1 MKINSEDPRLTAYAL
16 GELDQNEVEEFE
28 QLLANNSEI
37 KSEIDSIKSA
47 IDSLKQ
53 EFDNLPKEE
62 LSDEQKQSL
71 LSRKNIIS
79 TRPSTFSK
87 ISQWTGISAAAACFI
102 GMGIIGYDSI
112 KKETDQESMNLT
124 TVGQS
129 LEKDSQYQSLKD
141 EYQLDMEKTVE
152 PLLAKKEAKES
163 IKADKEDK
171 ERSFTKKLAKNK
183 KVPSPNAAS
192 QIADNSIEDD
202 GLRLGLS
209 ARSRSINQ
217 SIESGD
223 VFLKPLSAAKS
234 LNKIEA
240 TKNYEK
246 QKTLEENALDKRP
259 ISEIQELSKEE
270 EEAST
275 NNEQYG
281 AYYDSPFVSP
291 LKAPLSTFAIDVDTA
306 SYSNVRRYLGRRNQ
320 LPPEDAV
327 RVEELINYFDY
338 DYPFTGDKHPFS
350 VHLETASS
358 PWKPGN
364 RIVRIGLKAKEIK
377 TNKRPPSN
385 LIFLIDCSGSMRNN
399 DKLPLL
405 KQSCI
410 SLVENLT
417 EDDRI
422 GIVTYAGGAGVE
434 LDPIHGDQKEKIIKV
449 INNLRSGG
457 STNGEGGIRIAYDL
471 AKKNFIQDGT
481 NRIIIATD
489 GDFNVGI
496 SDRSQLIKLVK
507 DRADKDNI
515 YLTALGF
522 GEGNIKDH
530 NLEQIANNG
539 NGEYYYID
547 SFKEGKRVLVDKMSS
562 TLVTVAKD
570 VKIQVDFNPRKV
582 GSYRLIGYA
591 NRRMKAEDFRNDK
604 KDAGEIGAGHTITA
618 IYEITPPGSDDQNE
632 VKSKYKKTDNNKAEN
647 KYSDLIDSEE
657 LLTVF
662 LRYKNPQDKIK
673 DNANEFVVPLTD
685 SGKGWEK
692 SSLDF
697 RFASAVAGFGMLLR
711 NSNYAGEVNF
721 DLIMELA
728 SEGIGKDKNGLR
740 KEFVELVK
748 KAKTI
753 KSKSN

>member
-28 QLLANNSEI
+28 QLLDKNSEL
-37 KSEIDSIKSA
+37 KSEIDSIKGA

-71 LSRKNIIS
+71 LTRKNIIS
-79 TRPSTFSK
+79 TIPSTFSK
-87 ISQWTGISAAAACFI
+87 ISRWTGISAAAACFI

-112 KKETDQESMNLT
+112 KKETDQESINFT

-129 LEKDSQYQSLKD
+129 LETDSQTQSPKD

-152 PLLAKKEAKES
+152 PLLAKEEAKES
-163 IKADKEDK
+163 IKSAKEDK
-171 ERSFTKKLAKNK
+171 KRSFRQSLAKKRN
-183 KVPSPNAAS
+183 VPSPRTANTIAA
-192 QIADNSIEDD
+192 NTNEPEDY
-202 GLRLGLS
+202 RLGLS
-209 ARSRSINQ
+209 AQSR
-217 SIESGD
+217 SIESGE
-223 VFLKPLSAAKS
+223 VFLKRSSAAMS
-234 LNKIEA
+234 LDKIEA
-240 TKNYEK
+240 GKNHLRQE
-246 QKTLEENALDKRP
+246 ALTEDAFTDGS
-259 ISEIQELSKEE
+259 ISEIQKLS

-306 SYSNVRRYLGRRNQ
+306 SYSNVRRYLGRQNQ
-320 LPPEDAV
+320 LPPEDTV

-364 RIVRIGLKAKEIK
+364 RLVRIGLKAKEIK

-434 LDPIHGDQKEKIIKV
+434 LDPIHGDQKDKIIKV

-632 VKSKYKKTDNNKAEN
+632 VKSKYKKPDNYKAKN

-685 SGKGWEK
+685 SGKGWED
-692 SSLDF
+692 SSPDF
-697 RFASAVAGFGMLLR
+697 RFASSVAGFGMLLR
-711 NSNYAGEVNF
+711 NSDYAGDVNF

-753 KSKSN
+753 KSKEK

>member
-16 GELDQNEVEEFE
+16 GELEQNEVEEFE

-112 KKETDQESMNLT
+112 NKETDQESIDIT
-124 TVGQS
+124 TVSQS
-129 LEKDSQYQSLKD
+129 LEKDSQYQSLKE
-141 EYQLDMEKTVE
+141 EYQLDMEETVE
-152 PLLAKKEAKES
+152 PLLAKKESKES
-163 IKADKEDK
+163 IKAAKEDK
-171 ERSFTKKLAKNK
+171 ERSFSKKLTKNK
-183 KVPSPNAAS
+183 KVPSPNASS
-192 QIADNSIEDD
+192 QIEDNSIEFEDS
-202 GLRLGLS
+202 RLALS
-209 ARSRSINQ
+209 AQSR
-217 SIESGD
+217 SIESGE
-223 VFLKPLSAAKS
+223 VFLKSPSAAKS
-234 LNKIEA
+234 LEKIKA
-240 TKNYEK
+240 GRKFPT
-246 QKTLEENALDKRP
+246 QKTLKEYKFSKGS
-259 ISEIQELSKEE
+259 ISEVQKLSEE
-270 EEAST
+270 SST

-377 TNKRPPSN
+377 TDKRPPSN

-434 LDPIHGDQKEKIIKV
+434 LDPIHGDQKEKITKV

-632 VKSKYKKTDNNKAEN
+632 VKSKYKKTDNHKAEN

-685 SGKGWEK
+685 SGKGWEE

>member
-16 GELDQNEVEEFE
+16 GELDQNEVEDFE

-112 KKETDQESMNLT
+112 NKETDQESINIT
-124 TVGQS
+124 TVSQS
-129 LEKDSQYQSLKD
+129 LEKDIQYQSLKE
-141 EYQLDMEKTVE
+141 EYQVDLEETVE
-152 PLLAKKEAKES
+152 PLVAKKKAKES
-163 IKADKEDK
+163 IKADKEDE
-171 ERSFTKKLAKNK
+171 ERSFTKNLAKKRNA
-183 KVPSPNAAS
+183 PSPNAAS
-192 QIADNSIEDD
+192 QIADNSIEPED
-202 GLRLGLS
+202 LRLGLS
-209 ARSRSINQ
+209 ARSRSI
-217 SIESGD
+217 ESGE
-223 VFLKPLSAAKS
+223 VFLKSPSAARS
-234 LNKIEA
+234 LDEIKA
-240 TKNYEK
+240 GRKFLP
-246 QKTLEENALDKRP
+246 QKTLKEDALSKGS
-259 ISEIQELSKEE
+259 ISEAQKLSGES
-270 EEAST
+270 ST

-711 NSNYAGEVNF
+711 NSEYAGDTNCK
-721 DLIMELA
+721 LILELA

-740 KEFVELVK
+740 KEFIELVK
-748 KAKTI
+748 KVNTI
-753 KSKSN
+753 KGGGK